1 MAPVATLTEALA
13 GRGRALR
20 ETVAHAG
27 FAVSMLVRAVAR
39 VPPDLRHRWGFFR
52 EQLVVCGVTPLP
64 VVCLV
69 GLFTGMILVLQI
81 GVELQSYGQ
90 AERIS
95 DIIGVI
101 LFREMGPFMT
111 GMILTASVG
120 SAMAAEIGTM
130 SVSEELE
137 ALESMSVDP
146 VSFLVMPR
154 ILALALM
161 TPLLTFLGN
170 VLAVFGGAIVSRTQL
185 SIPASVY
192 FRNVIDSLR
201 ADPSSYFGI
210 LPEEI
215 MSGTVKA
222 FVFGVLIATVSCAA
236 GLRAKGGA
244 IGVGRAV
251 RGAVVSCFLLL
262 IIMGYYMSWMFFR

>member
-1 MAPVATLTEALA
+1 VGTLTEALA
-13 GRGRALR
+13 GRGRAVR
-20 ETVAHAG
+20 EAVTNAG
-27 FAVSMLVRAVAR
+27 FAVGMLLRAAVR
-39 VPPDLRHRWGFFR
+39 VPRDLGHRWGFLR
-52 EQLVVCGVTPLP
+52 DQLVVCGITPLP
-64 VVCLV
+64 VVGIV

-146 VSFLVMPR
+146 ISFLVMPR

-161 TPLLTFLGN
+161 TPLLTFMGN
-170 VLAVFGGAIVSRTQL
+170 VFGVLGGAIVSRTQL
-185 SIPASVY
+185 SISASVY

-201 ADPSSYFGI
+201 ADPDSVFGP

-215 MSGTVKA
+215 LSGTVKA
-222 FVFGVLIATVSCAA
+222 FVFGVIIATVSCAA

-244 IGVGRAV
+244 IGVGHAV
-251 RGAVVSCFLLL
+251 RRAVVSCFLLL
-262 IIMGYYMSWMFFR
+262 IVTGYYMSWMFFR

>member
-1 MAPVATLTEALA
+1 MATLTDALA
-13 GRGRALR
+13 NRGRALR
-20 ETVAHAG
+20 ESVANTG
-27 FAVSMLVRAVAR
+27 YAVHVLVRAVAR
-39 VPPDLRHRWGFFR
+39 ILPDFRHRWHLIR
-52 EQLVVCGVTPLP
+52 EELVVCGVSPVP
-64 VVCLV
+64 VVAIV
-69 GLFTGMILVLQI
+69 GLFTGMILVLQV
-81 GVELQSYGQ
+81 GVELQNYGQ

-154 ILALALM
+154 IVALAVM
-161 TPLLTFLGN
+161 APLLTFLGN
-170 VLAVFGGAIVSRTQL
+170 VCGVLGGAIVSRTQL
-185 SIPASVY
+185 SIPAAVY

-201 ADPSSYFGI
+201 ADTGSIFGT

-215 MSGTVKA
+215 MSGTIKA
-222 FVFGVLIATVSCAA
+222 FVFGIIIASVSCAA
-236 GLRAKGGA
+236 GLRARGGA
-244 IGVGRAV
+244 IGVGHAV
-251 RGAVVSCFLLL
+251 RRSVVSCFLLL
-262 IIMGYYMSWMFFR
+262 IVTGYYMSWMFFR